1 LCKGNTYAEKVK
13 TVSVFTTTLSAP
25 YRRLPAV
32 FAPFSVWLHNKTCSL
47 ITSILLRLSF
57 RENFCPEMVTM
68 GVYFFTS
75 GI

>member
-1 LCKGNTYAEKVK
+1 MCKGNTCAEKVK
-13 TVSVFTTTLSAP
+13 TVSVITTTLSAP
-25 YRRLPAV
+25 YRLPAV

-57 RENFCPEMVTM
+57 RENSCPEMVTM